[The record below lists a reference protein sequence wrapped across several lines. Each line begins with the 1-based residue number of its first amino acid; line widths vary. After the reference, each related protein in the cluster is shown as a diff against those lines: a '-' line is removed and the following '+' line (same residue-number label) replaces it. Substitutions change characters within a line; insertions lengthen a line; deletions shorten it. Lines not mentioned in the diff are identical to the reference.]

1 MSAVDLVL
9 ARLPAAEDRRP
20 FAYNDATGKRVTC
33 LPDGNLTIAE
43 GINLETGL
51 DAVEIDFLDRHRVTL
66 AEKPLLTLEWYVQA
80 GDVRQSV
87 ALEIA
92 YNAGLH
98 GLLGYPSMIHFYAIK
113 DWANA
118 AAQCHSKN
126 PKLAGRYA
134 ALAQLLLNGEL
145 AK

>member
-1 MSAVDLVL
+1 MNAVDLVL

-33 LPDGNLTIAE
+33 LPEGNLTIAE

-51 DAVEIDFLDRHRVTL
+51 DDVEIDFLDRHRVEL
-66 AEKPLLTLEWYVQA
+66 AQKPLLALDWYAEA

-92 YNAGLH
+92 YNSGLH
-98 GLLGYPSMIHFYAIK
+98 GLLGYPSMIHFYAVK
-113 DWANA
+113 DWPNA
-118 AAQCHSKN
+118 AAQCHAKN
-126 PKLAGRYA
+126 PKLATRYA
-134 ALAQLLLNGEL
+134 ALAQLLLTGG
-145 AK
+145 A

>member
-9 ARLPAAEDRRP
+9 ARLPAAEDRRIY
-20 FAYNDATGKRVTC
+20 AYNDATGKRVTC
-33 LPDGNLTIAE
+33 LPEGNLTIAE

-51 DAVEIDFLDRHRVTL
+51 DDAEIDFLDRHRVEL
-66 AEKPLLTLEWYVQA
+66 AEKPLLALDWYTGA

-98 GLLGYPSMIHFYAIK
+98 GLLGFPSMIHFYAVK
-113 DWANA
+113 DWPNA
-118 AAQCHSKN
+118 SAQCHAKN
-126 PKLAGRYA
+126 PKLAGRYT
-134 ALAQLLLNGEL
+134 ALAQLLLTGTT
-145 AK
+145 